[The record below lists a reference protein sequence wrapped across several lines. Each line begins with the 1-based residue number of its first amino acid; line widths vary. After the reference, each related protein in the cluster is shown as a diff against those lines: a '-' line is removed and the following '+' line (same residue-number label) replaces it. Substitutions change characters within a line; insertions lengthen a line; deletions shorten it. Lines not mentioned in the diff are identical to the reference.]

1 MILICER
8 FKVYVYLNGNIMEM
22 VNLVLEK
29 KKRLRKH
36 CGNGKRLERARILKN
51 CHQGSLFND
60 SNN

>member
-1 MILICER
+1 
-8 FKVYVYLNGNIMEM
+8 MEM

-29 KKRLRKH
+29 KKKVMEWKE
-36 CGNGKRLERARILKN
+36 NGKRLERARILKN

>member
-1 MILICER
+1 
-8 FKVYVYLNGNIMEM
+8 MEM

-29 KKRLRKH
+29 KKLRKH

-51 CHQGSLFND
+51 CPKGSLFND